1 VYTTFILSLR
11 RVWWAGHVVYMEIEN
26 EQAYGI
32 LLEKMTILETEEWD
46 GESQE
51 IN

>member
-1 VYTTFILSLR
+1 
-11 RVWWAGHVVYMEIEN
+11 MEIEN

-32 LLEKMTILETEEWD
+32 LLERLTIPETEEWE
-46 GESQE
+46 GVSQG